1 MVWRENTAKEI
12 SSNLREAKAVIASGS
27 IVVEAAV
34 ASVSRSRP
42 STAGGRSTVG
52 LRVALAR
59 SLKQLSM
66 APRSWT
72 TGAAGSWTTEM
83 MTVGSNSSGAEAL
96 QEL

>member
-1 MVWRENTAKEI
+1 M
-12 SSNLREAKAVIASGS
+12 
-27 IVVEAAV
+27 
-34 ASVSRSRP
+34 
-42 STAGGRSTVG
+42 G